1 MDIKQLAQSTV
12 DQFNDR
18 SFRTRSKDL
27 MDAKVVTVDG
37 PTRQE
42 MHGPD
47 GYVQYTDGYVLA
59 MPDIKGTVLD
69 QKVNGDKVTTR
80 VNAKG
85 TFTGTMQTPQGKVPG
100 NGKKL
105 DIVYSFEIETNA
117 AGKITRFAVAYDMQ
131 DFARQLGLG

>member
-18 SFRTRSKDL
+18 SFRTKSKDA
-27 MDAKVVTVDG
+27 MDPNVVVVDG
-37 PTRQE
+37 PTKME

-47 GYVQYTDGYVLA
+47 GYMQYNERYVAA

-69 QKVNGDKVTTR
+69 IKVNGNTATAR
-80 VNAKG
+80 INAKG
-85 TFTGTMQTPQGKVPG
+85 TFTGSMQTPQGNVPG

-105 DIVYSFEIETNA
+105 DIIYTMELVAND
-117 AGKITRFAVAYDMQ
+117 AGKVTRFAVMYDMQ
-131 DFARQLGLG
+131 DFARQLGMG

>member
-18 SFRTRSKDL
+18 SFLTRSKDL
-27 MDAKVVTVDG
+27 LDANIVTVDG
-37 PTRQE
+37 PTKQE

-47 GYVQYTDGYVLA
+47 GYVKYNEGYVTA
-59 MPDIKGTVLD
+59 MPDIKVTVLD
-69 QKVNGDKVTTR
+69 QKVNGNKVTSR
-80 VNAKG
+80 ANAKG

-117 AGKITRFAVAYDMQ
+117 AGKITRFAVAFDMQ